1 MTRENSI
8 ERQRDRSQKSDYQRD
23 LEFLR
28 ATSPTY
34 KSLVRNMVASYA
46 CADIELR
53 VAGGSGPEPE
63 PFQGLIPCMT
73 ARRDDDFLVIEIA
86 TGVMLR
92 NPHLIERLT
101 LLSQMENSRRWLVVP
116 FDDLLEAQVL
126 INDVAGGWRAIVGD
140 G

>member
-1 MTRENSI
+1 MTREDSI
-8 ERQRDRSQKSDYQRD
+8 ERREPLQKNGDQRE

-28 ATSPTY
+28 ATSPTF
-34 KSLVRNMVASYA
+34 KALVRNMVCSYTR
-46 CADIELR
+46 ADTEVR
-53 VAGGSGPEPE
+53 VAGGPGAEPQA
-63 PFQGLIPCMT
+63 FLGVVPCMT

-92 NPHLIERLT
+92 NPHLVERLT
-101 LLSQMENSRRWLVVP
+101 LLAKMENTRRWLVVP

-126 INDVAGGWRAIVGD
+126 INDIAGSWRAIVGD